1 MTSPRCLIL
10 LMVAGLLALLLH
22 VLPSSPA
29 FALDLLNK
37 PAPALL
43 VEEVLASP
51 AREAAPQALTWES
64 LRGRAVV
71 MELWA
76 TWCAP
81 CVASQKHWNRLV
93 DHFENEP
100 VEFVSLSDED
110 GEVVREFL
118 QKQPLKGW
126 VALDQD
132 RSFFDALRVSG
143 IPRTVLVDREG
154 VLQAVTS
161 PLSVT
166 TSTIRDLLDGRP
178 LNLNPP
184 PEEHPEVAL
193 GEDGEPLPLLEI
205 SVRPSTSPSPQVWM
219 SDGAFKAI
227 GFTVGEMITFAYQV
241 PKPRLIVETDLPKD
255 RFDFALSGGGSKNG
269 KDFQQL
275 ARTALEHTFG
285 LVPRTSTREMDVLVL
300 GRRDGVE
307 PRLEPAVSDARG
319 GVLKPGFLAA
329 NGVTLAELAG
339 SLEQILQRPVVV
351 EAEGLDGKYQIELE
365 WDPETEGS
373 LNEAVFEE
381 LGLELSTGQRYVQVW
396 LVESREPADQEPQLA
411 RRETDQG

>member
-1 MTSPRCLIL
+1 MTPPRCLL
-10 LMVAGLLALLLH
+10 VLGVATLLALLLH
-22 VLPSSPA
+22 VPLSSPT

-43 VEEVLASP
+43 VEEVLAGP
-51 AREAAPQALTWES
+51 APEGLTWES

-76 TWCAP
+76 TWCGP
-81 CVASQKHWNRLV
+81 CVAMQRHWNRLV
-93 DHFENEP
+93 EEFAGEQ

-110 GEVVREFL
+110 DEVVREFL
-118 QKQPLKGW
+118 KKQPLKGW

-193 GEDGEPLPLLEI
+193 GEEGEPLPLLEI
-205 SVRPSTSPSPQVWM
+205 SVRPSTSPSPQVRM
-219 SDGAFKAI
+219 SDGAFEAI
-227 GFTVGEMITFAYQV
+227 GFTVDEMITFAYQV

-255 RFDFALSGGGSKNG
+255 RFDFALAGGSKNG
-269 KDFQQL
+269 KGFQAL
-275 ARTALEHTFG
+275 AQTALEHTFG
-285 LVPRTSTREMDVLVL
+285 LVPRASTREMDVLVL
-300 GRRDGVE
+300 GRRNGVE

-319 GVLKPGFLAA
+319 GILKPGLLAA
-329 NGVTLAELAG
+329 NGVTLVELAG
-339 SLEQILQRPVVV
+339 SLEQLLQRPVVV

-365 WDPETEGS
+365 WDPRTEGS
-373 LNEAVFEE
+373 LNEAVFEA
-381 LGLELSTGQRYVQVW
+381 LGLELSTGRRAVEVW
-396 LVESREPADQEPQLA
+396 LVEAGRSRESEPILA
-411 RRETDQG
+411 EHRTGEG